1 MQGRQS
7 GFTLIEVIAVLL
19 VLAILAGLVGVR
31 LRPGSGSDAL
41 QATAHELASR
51 CRAAR
56 ASAIRRGADQTVVID
71 LANRVVSAGEAA
83 RPLNIPATI
92 TILTDTSAAEQRSQA
107 VAGIR
112 FHPNGSSTGG
122 MVRLEVG
129 AKSLRDPRQLVHRP
143 CQCRSRVLAQ
153 GIPGPAD
160 RPASRCSR
168 R

>member
-7 GFTLIEVIAVLL
+7 GFTLIEVIAVLM
-19 VLAILAGLVGVR
+19 VLAIVAGLVGAR

-41 QATAHELASR
+41 QATAYEFASR

-56 ASAIRRGADQTVVID
+56 ANAIRRGADQTVVID
-71 LANRVVSAGEAA
+71 FANRVVSAGEAG

-92 TILTDTSAAEQRSQA
+92 TILTDTSAGEQRSQS

-122 MVRLEVG
+122 IVRLESG
-129 AKSLRDPRQLVHRP
+129 RKAYEI
-143 CQCRSRVLAQ
+143 RVNWFTGRVSVEA
-153 GIPGPAD
+153 
-160 RPASRCSR
+160 AS
-168 R
+168 

>member
-7 GFTLIEVIAVLL
+7 GFTLIEVIAVLM

-41 QATAHELASR
+41 QATAHEFASR

-56 ASAIRRGADQTVVID
+56 AAAIRRGADQTVVID
-71 LANRVVSAGEAA
+71 LANRVVSAGEAGQ
-83 RPLNIPATI
+83 PLNIPATI
-92 TILTDTSAAEQRSQA
+92 TILTDTSAGEQRSQA

-122 MVRLEVG
+122 KVRLESG
-129 AKSLRDPRQLVHRP
+129 RKAYEI
-143 CQCRSRVLAQ
+143 RVNWFTGRVSVEA
-153 GIPGPAD
+153 AT
-160 RPASRCSR
+160 
-168 R
+168 